1 MEGNERRKNT
11 SDIDYMCDMC
21 HIDEILNS
29 MTEEE
34 RMLLALSALKNFSI
48 PKQKDGRQMDFEK
61 VKELLKEAVDEGNTI
76 AEIMQITADKIYQ
89 QGVKDGEQDD
99 G

>member
-21 HIDEILNS
+21 HINEILNS

-48 PKQKDGRQMDFEK
+48 PKQKDG
-61 VKELLKEAVDEGNTI
+61 
-76 AEIMQITADKIYQ
+76 
-89 QGVKDGEQDD
+89 EQE
-99 G
+99 

>member
-34 RMLLALSALKNFSI
+34 RMLLALSQLATASLMFALSSSTF
-48 PKQKDGRQMDFEK
+48 
-61 VKELLKEAVDEGNTI
+61 L
-76 AEIMQITADKIYQ
+76 
-89 QGVKDGEQDD
+89 
-99 G
+99 